1 MDHVMSRPSWF
12 DFDASNDDDVRVTQ
26 HAMLS
31 SWQEEKDNYVIVIT
45 HYARLTIRQSRLYSV
60 EETNPRVMNK

>member
-1 MDHVMSRPSWF
+1 
-12 DFDASNDDDVRVTQ
+12 
-26 HAMLS
+26 MLS

-60 EETNPRVMNK
+60 EETNPRVMNSSRVTVSKGVRLCEVQVTLINHKIKI